1 MAKVKRVSVG
11 GQALIEGIL
20 MKGPKCSA
28 MALRLPDGTIEVEE
42 KKMTSLRD
50 KNKFFAFPI
59 VRGVVSFVESMI
71 QGYKALME
79 SAEKVSFED
88 IKNDD
93 DIENMSKVDRWITEH
108 FGEKMMTAIS
118 VISMIIGIGIAF
130 ALFFYLPTLAADLLN
145 KVTEGAITNF
155 RVLLESFFRIIIF
168 VIYMVLVSQMKDI
181 KRMFM
186 YHGAEHKSIFCF
198 EAGKELTVE
207 NVREMSRLH
216 PRCGTSFMFVM
227 ILISMILSS
236 VINLVFP
243 NLRDIIPLW
252 LAVKVLI
259 LPVVMGLGF
268 EFIKFAGCHENLFV
282 KIVSAPGLWMQ
293 KITTNEPT
301 DDIIEV
307 GIAAL
312 KAALYGVEE
321 KPEEFSDEI
330 ETAAQ
335 EAAEEAE
342 VISDVAEE
350 KFEEVAENEISEAE
364 EVVEETPVTEEK
376 EEDTYQKA
384 QNIVDD
390 LFAEILSE
398 KKSDN

>member
-42 KKMTSLRD
+42 KKMTSLRE
-50 KNKFFAFPI
+50 KNKFFALPVI
-59 VRGVVSFVESMI
+59 RGVVSFVESMVE
-71 QGYKALME
+71 GYKCLME
-79 SAEKVSFED
+79 SAEKVSFDE

-108 FGEKMMTAIS
+108 FGEKMMTAIT
-118 VISMIIGIGIAF
+118 VISMILGIGIAF
-130 ALFFYLPTLAADLLN
+130 ALFFYLPTLAADFIN
-145 KVTEGAITNF
+145 KLTDGAIANF
-155 RVLLESFFRIIIF
+155 RVIIESLVRVVLF
-168 VIYMVLVSQMKDI
+168 VLYMAIVAQMNDI

-186 YHGAEHKSIFCF
+186 YHGAEHKAIFCF

-207 NVREMSRLH
+207 NVRGMSRLH

-227 ILISMILSS
+227 IIISMILSS
-236 VINLVFP
+236 IVSFAFP
-243 NLRDIIPLW
+243 ELRDSRFLW
-252 LAVKVLI
+252 MLFSILR

-268 EFIKFAGCHENLFV
+268 EFIKFAGCHDNILV
-282 KIVSAPGLWMQ
+282 KILSAPGLWMQ

-312 KAALYGVEE
+312 NAALYGVESKVNDE
-321 KPEEFSDEI
+321 VVEVPLFEIEEENDEEITETTEETEISEEPEEVI
-330 ETAAQ
+330 E
-335 EAAEEAE
+335 EP
-342 VISDVAEE
+342 VAEE
-350 KFEEVAENEISEAE
+350 KVDNYAS
-364 EVVEETPVTEEK
+364 
-376 EEDTYQKA
+376 A
-384 QNIVDD
+384 QSIVDD
-390 LFAEILSE
+390 LMAEIMSE
-398 KKSDN
+398 KNSKE

>member
-11 GQALIEGIL
+11 GQALVEGIL

-28 MALRLPDGTIEVEE
+28 MALRLPDGTISVEE
-42 KKMTSLRD
+42 KKTSSLRD
-50 KNKFFAFPI
+50 KNKFFGFPI
-59 VRGVVSFVESMI
+59 VRGIVSFVESMI
-71 QGYKALME
+71 EGYKALME
-79 SAEKVSFED
+79 SVEKVSLDD

-93 DIENMSKVDRWITEH
+93 DIENMSKVDKWITEH
-108 FGEKMMTAIS
+108 FGEKMMNAIS
-118 VISMIIGIGIAF
+118 IISMVLGIGLAF
-130 ALFFYLPTLAADLLN
+130 LLFFYLPTLAADLIN
-145 KVTEGAITNF
+145 KLTDGAITSF
-155 RVLLESFFRIIIF
+155 RVIIESLVRIIIF
-168 VIYMVLVSQMKDI
+168 VLYMVLASQMKDI

-207 NVREMSRLH
+207 NVKEMSRLH

-236 VINLVFP
+236 VINIAFP

-252 LAVKVLI
+252 LAIKVLL
-259 LPVVMGLGF
+259 LPVVMGLGY
-268 EFIKFAGCHENLFV
+268 EFIKFAGSHDNILV

-321 KPEEFSDEI
+321 KAESESEVESEETTEKISEIVDDEVTEEVQ
-330 ETAAQ
+330 ETADTVV
-335 EAAEEAE
+335 EE
-342 VISDVAEE
+342 SVAEE
-350 KFEEVAENEISEAE
+350 K
-364 EVVEETPVTEEK
+364 K
-376 EEDTYQKA
+376 ESTYEKA
-384 QNIVDD
+384 QSIVDD
-390 LFAEILSE
+390 LFAEVLSE

>member
-42 KKMTSLRD
+42 KKFPSIKD
-50 KNKFFAFPI
+50 KYKFFGFPI
-59 VRGVVSFVESMI
+59 IRGVTNFVESMVS
-71 QGYKALME
+71 GYKCLME
-79 SAEKVSFED
+79 SAEKVSFEE

-93 DIENMSKVDRWITEH
+93 DTENMSKVDKWITEH
-108 FGEKMMTAIS
+108 FGEKMVNAIS
-118 VISMIIGIGIAF
+118 IISMILGMGLAF
-130 ALFFYLPTLAADLLN
+130 LLFFYLPTLAADFLN
-145 KVTEGAITNF
+145 YLTKSAIANY
-155 RVLLESFFRIIIF
+155 RVIIESLVRIVIF
-168 VIYMVLVSQMKDI
+168 VLYMVLVSQMKDI

-236 VINLVFP
+236 VISLVFP
-243 NLRDIIPLW
+243 ALRNIRIVWML
-252 LAVKVLI
+252 VKI
-259 LPVVMGLGF
+259 LLLPITMGLGY
-268 EFIKFAGCHENLFV
+268 EFIKFAGCHDNIFV

-293 KITTNEPT
+293 RITTNEPT

-307 GIAAL
+307 GIAAI
-312 KAALYGVEE
+312 KAALYGVES
-321 KPEEFSDEI
+321 KEETEAGEDSVSENTDETVI
-330 ETAAQ
+330 EPQ
-335 EAAEEAE
+335 EENETSETVTDEPIDAYKEAE
-342 VISDVAEE
+342 
-350 KFEEVAENEISEAE
+350 
-364 EVVEETPVTEEK
+364 
-376 EEDTYQKA
+376 
-384 QNIVDD
+384 NIVDS
-390 LFAEILSE
+390 LIAEIVSE
-398 KKSDN
+398 KSSDK

>member
-28 MALRLPDGTIEVEE
+28 MALRLPDGTIEVQE
-42 KKMTSLRD
+42 KSMPSLKD
-50 KNKFFAFPI
+50 KYKFFGFPL
-59 VRGVVSFVESMI
+59 VRGVTGFVESMVS
-71 QGYKALME
+71 GYKCLME
-79 SAEKVSFED
+79 SAEKVSFEE

-93 DIENMSKVDRWITEH
+93 DVENMSKVDKWITEH
-108 FGEKMMTAIS
+108 FGEKMVTAIS
-118 VISMIIGIGIAF
+118 VVSMILGVVLSF
-130 ALFFYLPTLAADLLN
+130 LLFFYLPTLAADLIN
-145 KVTEGAITNF
+145 KLTNGAITNF
-155 RVLLESFFRIIIF
+155 RVIIESLVRVIIF
-168 VIYMVLVSQMKDI
+168 VLYMVLVSQMKDI

-207 NVREMSRLH
+207 NVREMSRFH

-236 VINLVFP
+236 VISLIFPTLRNIRIVWMLVKI
-243 NLRDIIPLW
+243 LLLPL
-252 LAVKVLI
+252 
-259 LPVVMGLGF
+259 VMGLGY
-268 EFIKFAGCHENLFV
+268 EFIKFAGCHDNLFV

-293 KITTNEPT
+293 RITTNEPT

-312 KAALYGVEE
+312 KGALYGVEE
-321 KPEEFSDEI
+321 TEE
-330 ETAAQ
+330 
-335 EAAEEAE
+335 
-342 VISDVAEE
+342 ISDS
-350 KFEEVAENEISEAE
+350 EEVENDDEQPE
-364 EVVEETPVTEEK
+364 EVVENESVDVVEEETGIDDCYK
-376 EEDTYQKA
+376 EAES
-384 QNIVDD
+384 IVDD

-398 KKSDN
+398 KNSDK

>member
-1 MAKVKRVSVG
+1 MAKIKRVSVG

-42 KKMTSLRD
+42 KKMKSLRD
-50 KNKFFAFPI
+50 KHKFFALPL

-71 QGYKALME
+71 EGYKALVE
-79 SAEKVSFED
+79 SVEKVSFED

-108 FGEKMMTAIS
+108 FGEKMMTVIS
-118 VISMIIGIGIAF
+118 VISMILGIVLAF
-130 ALFFYLPTLAADLLN
+130 ALFFYLPTLVADLLN
-145 KVTEGAITNF
+145 KVTDGAITNF
-155 RVLLESFFRIIIF
+155 RALIEGVVRIIIF
-168 VIYMVLVSQMKDI
+168 VLYMLLVSQMKDI

-227 ILISMILSS
+227 ILISIIITS
-236 VINLVFP
+236 VISIAFP
-243 NLRDIIPLW
+243 VLRDIRPLWMAIRIPL
-252 LAVKVLI
+252 

-268 EFIKFAGCHENLFV
+268 EFIRFAGCHDNLFV

-293 KITTNEPT
+293 RITTNEPT

-312 KAALYGVEE
+312 KAALYGVEGNE
-321 KPEEFSDEI
+321 VEDSVEEIPEDETTVDI
-330 ETAAQ
+330 QEHVDET
-335 EAAEEAE
+335 EEVSEEITEEA
-342 VISDVAEE
+342 D
-350 KFEEVAENEISEAE
+350 
-364 EVVEETPVTEEK
+364 VVEEEK
-376 EEDTYQKA
+376 TDPYASAES
-384 QNIVDD
+384 IVDD
-390 LFAEILSE
+390 LMAEILAD
-398 KKSDN
+398 KKNNE

>member
-42 KKMTSLRD
+42 KKMTSLRE
-50 KNKFFAFPI
+50 KNKFFALPI
-59 VRGVVSFVESMI
+59 IRGVVSFVESMVE
-71 QGYKALME
+71 GYKCLME
-79 SAEKVSFED
+79 SAEKVSFDD

-108 FGEKMMTAIS
+108 FGEKMMTVIS
-118 VISMIIGIGIAF
+118 VISMILGIGLAF
-130 ALFFYLPTLAADLLN
+130 ALFFYLPTLAADFIN
-145 KVTEGAITNF
+145 KLTDGAITNF
-155 RVLLESFFRIIIF
+155 RVIIESLVRIIIF
-168 VIYMVLVSQMKDI
+168 VLYMVLVAQMKDI

-186 YHGAEHKSIFCF
+186 YHGAEHKAIFCF

-227 ILISMILSS
+227 IFISMILSS
-236 VINLVFP
+236 VISIAFP
-243 NLRDIIPLW
+243 ELRDIRPLW
-252 LAVKVLI
+252 MAVKILL

-268 EFIKFAGCHENLFV
+268 EFIKFAGCHDNLFV

-321 KPEEFSDEI
+321 KANDEVVEVPLFDIEENEEEI
-330 ETAAQ
+330 T
-335 EAAEEAE
+335 EAAEEVE
-342 VISDVAEE
+342 ILEETEKVIEETVEEE
-350 KFEEVAENEISEAE
+350 KVDNYTS
-364 EVVEETPVTEEK
+364 
-376 EEDTYQKA
+376 A
-384 QNIVDD
+384 QSIVDD
-390 LFAEILSE
+390 LMAEIMSE
-398 KKSDN
+398 KNSKE

>member
-108 FGEKMMTAIS
+108 FGEKMMTVIS
-118 VISMIIGIGIAF
+118 VISMILGFGLAF

-145 KVTEGAITNF
+145 KVTDGAVANF
-155 RVLLESFFRIIIF
+155 RALIEGVVRIIIF
-168 VIYMVLVSQMKDI
+168 VAYMLLVSQMKDI

-227 ILISMILSS
+227 ILISIVISS
-236 VINLVFP
+236 VISIAFP
-243 NLRDIIPLW
+243 SLRNIRILW
-252 LAVKVLI
+252 MAIKILL

-268 EFIKFAGCHENLFV
+268 EFIKFAGCHDNFFV

-293 KITTNEPT
+293 RITTNEPT

-321 KPEEFSDEI
+321 KEETQPEV
-330 ETAAQ
+330 ETEEQA
-335 EAAEEAE
+335 ESTAEEAVE
-342 VISDVAEE
+342 S
-350 KFEEVAENEISEAE
+350 ENEEAE
-364 EVVEETPVTEEK
+364 ETVAVEETPVAEEK

>member
-108 FGEKMMTAIS
+108 FGEKMMTVIS
-118 VISMIIGIGIAF
+118 VISMILGFGLAF

-145 KVTEGAITNF
+145 KVTDGAVANF
-155 RVLLESFFRIIIF
+155 RALIEGVVRIIIF
-168 VIYMVLVSQMKDI
+168 VAYMLLVSQMKDI

-227 ILISMILSS
+227 ILISIVISS
-236 VINLVFP
+236 VISIAFP
-243 NLRDIIPLW
+243 SLRNIRILW
-252 LAVKVLI
+252 MAIKILL

-268 EFIKFAGCHENLFV
+268 EFIKFAGCHDNFFV

-293 KITTNEPT
+293 RITTNEPT

-321 KPEEFSDEI
+321 KEETQPEV
-330 ETAAQ
+330 ETEEQTESTA
-335 EAAEEAE
+335 EETVESENEEAE
-342 VISDVAEE
+342 ETVA
-350 KFEEVAENEISEAE
+350 
-364 EVVEETPVTEEK
+364 VEETPVAEEK

>member
-42 KKMTSLRD
+42 KKTTSLRD
-50 KNKFFAFPI
+50 KNKFFAFPL

-118 VISMIIGIGIAF
+118 VISMVLGVGLAF
-130 ALFFYLPTLAADLLN
+130 TLFFYLPTLAADLVN
-145 KVTEGAITNF
+145 KVTDGAVTNF
-155 RVLLESFFRIIIF
+155 RALIEGVVRIIIF
-168 VIYMVLVSQMKDI
+168 VVYMLLVSQMKDI

-207 NVREMSRLH
+207 NVREMSRFH

-227 ILISMILSS
+227 ILISILLSS
-236 VINLVFP
+236 VVSIAFP
-243 NLRDIIPLW
+243 ELRDSRFLW
-252 LAVKVLI
+252 I
-259 LPVVMGLGF
+259 LFSVFRLPIVMGLGF
-268 EFIKFAGCHENLFV
+268 EFIKFAGCHDNILV

-293 KITTNEPT
+293 RITTNEPT

-321 KPEEFSDEI
+321 K
-330 ETAAQ
+330 AAQ
-335 EAAEEAE
+335 TADETVAD
-342 VISDVAEE
+342 DVAEE
-350 KFEEVAENEISEAE
+350 SEISQNDEDVTESE
-364 EVVEETPVTEEK
+364 EVVVQENVTVTEDVQ

-384 QNIVDD
+384 QDIVDD

>member
-42 KKMTSLRD
+42 KKMTSLRE
-50 KNKFFAFPI
+50 KNKFFALPI
-59 VRGVVSFVESMI
+59 IRGVVSFVESMVE
-71 QGYKALME
+71 GYKCLME
-79 SAEKVSFED
+79 SAEKVSFDE

-108 FGEKMMTAIS
+108 FGEKMMTVIS
-118 VISMIIGIGIAF
+118 VISMILGVGLAF
-130 ALFFYLPTLAADLLN
+130 ALFFYLPTLAADFIN
-145 KVTEGAITNF
+145 KLTDGAITNF
-155 RVLLESFFRIIIF
+155 RVIIESLVRIIIF
-168 VIYMVLVSQMKDI
+168 VLYMVLVAQMKDI

-186 YHGAEHKSIFCF
+186 YHGAEHKAIFCF

-227 ILISMILSS
+227 IFISMILSS
-236 VINLVFP
+236 VISIAFP
-243 NLRDIIPLW
+243 ELRDIRPLW
-252 LAVKVLI
+252 MAVKILL

-268 EFIKFAGCHENLFV
+268 EFIKFAGCHDNLFV

-312 KAALYGVEE
+312 NAALYGVEE
-321 KPEEFSDEI
+321 KANDEVVEVPLFDIEENEEEI
-330 ETAAQ
+330 TETA
-335 EAAEEAE
+335 
-342 VISDVAEE
+342 
-350 KFEEVAENEISEAE
+350 EEVEISEGTE
-364 EVVEETPVTEEK
+364 EVIEETVEEE
-376 EEDTYQKA
+376 
-384 QNIVDD
+384 IVDNYASAQSIVND
-390 LFAEILSE
+390 LMAEIM
-398 KKSDN
+398 SDRNSKE

>member
-42 KKMTSLRD
+42 KKTSSLKD
-50 KNKFFAFPI
+50 KNKFFALPI
-59 VRGVVSFVESMI
+59 IRGVVSFVESMI
-71 QGYKALME
+71 EGYKALME
-79 SAEKVSFED
+79 SAEKVSFDD

-108 FGEKMMTAIS
+108 FGEKMMTVIS
-118 VISMIIGIGIAF
+118 VISMILGFGLAF

-145 KVTEGAITNF
+145 KATDGAITNF
-155 RVLLESFFRIIIF
+155 RALIEGLVRIIIF
-168 VIYMVLVSQMKDI
+168 VLYMLAVSQMKDI

-227 ILISMILSS
+227 ILISIVLSS
-236 VINLVFP
+236 VISIAFP
-243 NLRDIIPLW
+243 ALRNITALW
-252 LAVKVLI
+252 MAIKI
-259 LPVVMGLGF
+259 LLLPIVMGLGY
-268 EFIKFAGCHENLFV
+268 EFIKFAGCHDNLFV

-293 KITTNEPT
+293 RITTNEPT

-307 GIAAL
+307 GIASL

-321 KPEEFSDEI
+321 KVEESASDAEVST
-330 ETAAQ
+330 E
-335 EAAEEAE
+335 EDVEEAE
-342 VISDVAEE
+342 ITEEESADADSDETLVEDSSEAQEDVA
-350 KFEEVAENEISEAE
+350 A
-364 EVVEETPVTEEK
+364 
-376 EEDTYQKA
+376 EDTYKKA

>member
-71 QGYKALME
+71 EGYKALME
-79 SAEKVSFED
+79 SAEKVSFDE

-108 FGEKMMTAIS
+108 FGEKMMTVIS
-118 VISMIIGIGIAF
+118 VISMVLGIGIAF

-145 KVTEGAITNF
+145 KVTDGAITNF

-168 VIYMVLVSQMKDI
+168 VLYMVLVSQMKDI

-236 VINLVFP
+236 VINLAFP

-252 LAVKVLI
+252 MAVKI
-259 LPVVMGLGF
+259 LLLPLVMGLGF
-268 EFIKFAGCHENLFV
+268 EFIKFAGSHDNLFV

-293 KITTNEPT
+293 RITTNEPT

-321 KPEEFSDEI
+321 KEETLPEAETEEKAEFAAEDAV
-330 ETAAQ
+330 ETVN
-335 EAAEEAE
+335 EEAE
-342 VISDVAEE
+342 ETVAT
-350 KFEEVAENEISEAE
+350 
-364 EVVEETPVTEEK
+364 EETPVTEEK